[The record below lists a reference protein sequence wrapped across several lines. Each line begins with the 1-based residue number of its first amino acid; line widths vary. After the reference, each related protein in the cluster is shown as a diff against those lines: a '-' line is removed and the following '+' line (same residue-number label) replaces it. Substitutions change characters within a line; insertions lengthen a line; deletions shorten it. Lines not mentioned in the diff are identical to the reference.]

1 MKKFTELVYEPIDLQ
16 ALTKEVDV
24 MLEAFEKALDVHE
37 QLSIFEE
44 INKKRNYVASMMDLC
59 YARYTLDTKDEYYV
73 EQMDLVDE
81 MMPEVQGLTTKI
93 YKVIMSSPFID
104 ELKTSIGDLFF
115 TKAEFALKT
124 YSDEVKED
132 LKKENKLCS
141 EYTKVI
147 ASCAIDYKGQ
157 VRNLSQMRPFA
168 VSEDRETR
176 KEASELIF
184 GFMSEKQ
191 ETLDRIYDEMVKIRT
206 EIAKKLGFKNFIEL
220 GYLRMDRLDY
230 DADMVAGYRQQVIDE
245 IVPITLK
252 LRERQL
258 KRLGYDKLKYYDL
271 DFMFASGNPKPQGD
285 PEWIVDKGH
294 KMYSELSPETKE
306 FFEMMMEYEYMDLV
320 ARQGKSGGGYCMYL
334 PEYETPFVFSNFNG
348 TEGDITVLTHEMGHA
363 FQAYQ
368 SKWIKVPE
376 LCDPTYETA
385 EIHSMSME
393 FLTYPWMKEFFGPDT
408 AKFEFFHMS
417 EGILFIPYG
426 VLVDHFQHYVYENPQ
441 DSPEERRAKW
451 RELEKI
457 YLPYKNYEG
466 NDYLEAGGFW
476 QKQSH
481 IFEVPFYYIDY
492 TLAQVCAYQFY
503 VKDLEDHEK
512 AWHDYM
518 NLCKAGGSRSFLGLL
533 ELANLKSPFEEGTL
547 KSVMGTF
554 DEKLEAIDDSKF

>member
-1 MKKFTELVYEPIDLQ
+1 
-16 ALTKEVDV
+16 
-24 MLEAFEKALDVHE
+24 
-37 QLSIFEE
+37 
-44 INKKRNYVASMMDLC
+44 
-59 YARYTLDTKDEYYV
+59 
-73 EQMDLVDE
+73 
-81 MMPEVQGLTTKI
+81 
-93 YKVIMSSPFID
+93 
-104 ELKTSIGDLFF
+104 
-115 TKAEFALKT
+115 
-124 YSDEVKED
+124 
-132 LKKENKLCS
+132 
-141 EYTKVI
+141 
-147 ASCAIDYKGQ
+147 
-157 VRNLSQMRPFA
+157 MRPFA

-176 KEASELIF
+176 KEANELIY

-191 ETLDRIYDEMVKIRT
+191 EALDRIYDEMVKIRSQ
-206 EIAKKLGFKNFIEL
+206 IAKKLGFKNFVEL

-230 DADMVAGYRQQVIDE
+230 DADMVAGYRKQVIEE

-252 LRERQL
+252 LRQRQL
-258 KRLGYDKLKYYDL
+258 KRLGYDKLNYYDL
-271 DFMFASGNPKPQGD
+271 DFMFLSGNPKPQGD

-306 FFEMMMEYEYMDLV
+306 FFEMMMDYEYMDLV

-368 SKWIKVPE
+368 SKGIKVPE

-417 EGILFIPYG
+417 DGILFIPYG
-426 VLVDHFQHYVYENPQ
+426 VLVDHFQHYVYENPE

-451 RELEKI
+451 RELEKL

-481 IFEVPFYYIDY
+481 IFETPFYYIDY

-503 VKDLEDHEK
+503 VKDLENHDK
-512 AWHDYM
+512 AWQDYM
-518 NLCKAGGSRSFLGLL
+518 NLCKAGGSKSFLSLL
-533 ELANLKSPFEEGTL
+533 ELADLKSPFEEGTL
-547 KSVMGTF
+547 KSVMGIF
-554 DEKLEAIDDSKF
+554 DEKLEAIDDSAF